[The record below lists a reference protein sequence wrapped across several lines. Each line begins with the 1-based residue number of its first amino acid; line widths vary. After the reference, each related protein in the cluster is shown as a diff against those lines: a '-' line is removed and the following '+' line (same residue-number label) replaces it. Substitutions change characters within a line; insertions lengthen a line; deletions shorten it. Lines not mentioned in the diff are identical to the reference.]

1 MVLRICFEANLVVAV
16 GTLEIEAEDFNAQVS
31 LLVADLHPH
40 VELGTYIEVVGADIA
55 SQGHGQHVAH
65 VH

>member
-55 SQGHGQHVAH
+55 SQGHGHHVAH